1 MRPYLAVVMDSF
13 RSAFASRILWIA
25 FLAIWLL
32 LAALAPIGFQEVYT
46 TRFRG
51 EELSNGTQ
59 LKAMLARG
67 LIDPQEEGTALGRL
81 SAAMPGSLKKQL
93 RTVARQNT
101 PIQKWALAD
110 GLNRALDDES
120 WYDQE
125 AWQGTIRLTELKE
138 LDKLSEKQ
146 ITEDQRRRRA
156 RLRIEAALPGGLIP
170 RPSRSINLSYAGFAF
185 PVDFPVTKKQFL
197 VLVNQYVIPVMM
209 DWLLGF
215 ILVFLGIL
223 VTASIIPEMLQ
234 PGSLHLLVSKP
245 ISRFGLLI
253 AKYIGGCTFV
263 LLCVCQLV
271 VGLWAIAAWRLELWN
286 PAILWCIPVAVF
298 LFAVYFSVSLLAGL
312 QWRSPILS
320 IGVTCLFGGFVLVV
334 GIFGGYFDQFV
345 TGPEQISSMVKS
357 ADQLL
362 VTTRGR
368 QLRVF
373 NDQANGWDDLFD
385 KESVRRRDLLVR
397 PVAISDDVFV
407 SAKISGGQYNLYG
420 NGTLEMLVLDR
431 RADYKP
437 IPLLPVPN
445 GTRQFLVFGD
455 QLLAMNNAGLL
466 ATPVSSV
473 LQRIETE
480 RARLDDQGDDSEPEE
495 EAAEE
500 NPEVTDQDLQ
510 AVNQM
515 EQLAWTQDLVGNLFR
530 MQGGAVEEFQPIL
543 PEEIQLVEPLA
554 ATVAA
559 GGKWLVLYSR
569 GRLFW
574 FGQPAPSSD
583 QTTLEL
589 IGQLELPGSDA
600 ARTRLAASGQQV
612 LVARADEP
620 VRWLDLA
627 SGKLVGGKLVGEIEV
642 GSRDS
647 VIDVSTLADKPVAEN
662 DAASSGRFAVLT
674 SDGTLHLVERQGDAL
689 AARTLGLDD
698 VHSIDFDSDSQ
709 RLLVAHDIDQ
719 VEIVAVASDG
729 SLLSDRSIRATPAG
743 WRKLDSWVME
753 PLRTLTPQTG
763 ELSETVAGLVS
774 GRGSSAIER
783 GFGDAEVRRYRI
795 WRPVLS
801 CGMFIVAIMSLS
813 CFLFVRRDF

>member
-1 MRPYLAVVMDSF
+1 MRPYVAVVMDSF

-32 LAALAPIGFQEVYT
+32 LAALAPIGYQEVYT
-46 TRFRG
+46 TRFRWD
-51 EELSNGTQ
+51 ELSNGTQ

-67 LIDPQEEGTALGRL
+67 LIDPKEEGTALGRL
-81 SAAMPGSLKKQL
+81 SAAMPNNLKKQL

-101 PIQKWALAD
+101 PIQKWTLAA
-110 GLNRALDDES
+110 GLNQALDDES
-120 WYDQE
+120 WYDAE
-125 AWQGTIRLTELKE
+125 AWQSTIRLTELKE
-138 LDKLSEKQ
+138 LDKLSDKQ

-197 VLVNQYVIPVMM
+197 MLVNQFVIPVMM

-245 ISRFGLLI
+245 ISRVGLLV

-271 VGLWAIAAWRLELWN
+271 VGLWAIAAWRLDLWN

-320 IGVTCLFGGFVLVV
+320 IGVTCMFGGFVLVV

-345 TGPEQISSMVKS
+345 TGPDQITSMVRS
-357 ADQLL
+357 GDQLL

-368 QLRVF
+368 QFRVF
-373 NDQANGWDDLFD
+373 NDQTNRWDDLFD

-431 RADYKP
+431 RADYQP
-437 IPLLPVPN
+437 VPLLPVPN
-445 GTRQFLVFGD
+445 GTRQFLVYGD
-455 QLLAMNNAGLL
+455 QLLAMNNAGVL
-466 ATPVSSV
+466 ATPVSK
-473 LQRIETE
+473 LLERIETE
-480 RARLDDQGDDSEPEE
+480 RAKQEEQDEASDSED
-495 EAAEE
+495 EASGAK
-500 NPEVTDQDLQ
+500 PKATDQDIQ

-515 EQLAWTQDLVGNLFR
+515 GQLAWTQDLVSNLFR
-530 MQGGAVEEFQPIL
+530 MQGGAVEAFQPIL
-543 PEEIQLVEPLA
+543 PEGIQLVEPLA
-554 ATVAA
+554 AAVAA
-559 GGKWLVLYSR
+559 NGKWLVLYSR

-574 FGQPAPSSD
+574 FQQPEADSKLA
-583 QTTLEL
+583 TLEL

-600 ARTRLAASGQQV
+600 ARTRLAASGRQ
-612 LVARADEP
+612 LIVARADEP
-620 VRWLDLA
+620 VRWVDLG
-627 SGKLVGGKLVGEIEV
+627 SGELVGEIEV
-642 GSRDS
+642 TQRNS
-647 VIDVSTLADKPVAEN
+647 VIDLCTLADKPPAN
-662 DAASSGRFAVLT
+662 DAAATRFVVLT
-674 SDGTLHLVERQGDAL
+674 SDGTLHLIERQGDGFGDQ
-689 AARTLGLDD
+689 TLGFDD
-698 VHSIDFDSDSQ
+698 VHSIDFDSESQ
-709 RLLVAHDIDQ
+709 RLLVAHQVDQ
-719 VEIVAVASDG
+719 VDVVAVNSDG
-729 SLLSDRSIRATPAG
+729 GIESDLAIRAAPTG
-743 WRKLDSWVME
+743 WRKVDSWVME
-753 PLRTLTPQTG
+753 PLRMLTPQTG
-763 ELSETVAGLVS
+763 ELSATVAGLVS
-774 GRGSSAIER
+774 GRGSAAIER
-783 GFGDAEVRRYRI
+783 GFGDADVQRYRI

-801 CGMFIVAIMSLS
+801 CGMFIVAVLSLS